1 MDTNWK
7 ALRTETPWVKRLPSE
22 YVYDHVRFT
31 SQPFIEPPTAKQVRD
46 FCEMI
51 QVERIL
57 MFASDYP
64 HYDYDDP
71 TRTLTQI
78 PKEAR
83 RAVEADTALEFFGER
98 LRAPGGVPAAVG
110 V

>member
-1 MDTNWK
+1 MTRAGAASFAK
-7 ALRTETPWVKRLPSE
+7 K
-22 YVYDHVRFT
+22 H
-31 SQPFIEPPTAKQVRD
+31 AKQIRD

-51 QVERIL
+51 QVEKIL

-71 TRTLTQI
+71 TRTLAQI

-83 RAVEADTALEFFGER
+83 RAVEADTALDE
-98 LRAPGGVPAAVG
+98 PAREQA
-110 V
+110 